1 MRYVKIG
8 DLALLVHVLGGLV
21 ILVMGGRVVAQ
32 QVDDAKS
39 AIVRANDAC
48 SRAWADEERQLGYNW
63 SVAIKDWHARAI
75 GDRWYAW
82 TGDEK
87 QPDYKI
93 DFARNDL
100 HPDGHNC
107 AVRIIDDPVPYLYP
121 PPPSSG
127 GGWSKFP
134 KSGVQPSQ
142 SGSGAGGPG

>member
-1 MRYVKIG
+1 MRYLKIG
-8 DLALLVHVLGGLV
+8 GRALRVNALVGLV
-21 ILVMGGRVVAQ
+21 GFVAA
-32 QVDDAKS
+32 VHADARKNVEVKA

-48 SRAWADEERQLGYNW
+48 SRAWADEQRQLGYKW

-107 AVRIIDDPVPYLYP
+107 AVQIIDDTVPYLYP
-121 PPPSSG
+121 PPPSSS
-127 GGWSKFP
+127 GGWTKFP
-134 KSGVQPSQ
+134 KSGVQPGQ